1 MNLQKLFKSAG
12 PYLLAIVIFIVIS
25 FIYFKPI
32 MEGKELPQ
40 MDNIHAQGMAKELI
54 DFEKN
59 TGEVSMW
66 TNSMFG
72 GMPAYQIKGGPTYN
86 IFSYMFYV
94 ARGAFL
100 PYSTVSILFLYL
112 LGFYVL
118 LLSMKVDKWLSLF
131 GAVAF
136 ALASYNI
143 IIIGAGH
150 ITKAFA
156 MGLMAP
162 VVGGVLLTY
171 RGKYVWGGLLTLIAL
186 GIQVATNHVQISFY
200 LGLAVL
206 VLIIVEFVYALRE
219 KTMDKFIKATS
230 ILAVAVILS
239 VAPAITMLWT
249 TYEYSK
255 ESIRGAAELS
265 DSKGSKQTSG
275 LNKDYALAWSY
286 GKKETLTLMIPNAV
300 GGASNQIGEDKDLIA
315 QVDPQ
320 FQQVIAQQNQYWG
333 DQPFTS
339 GPVYVGAII
348 CFLFILGF
356 FYVNGAVKWWIVG
369 ATLLSVCLAWGK
381 NLGWFT
387 DLFFYYFPMYN
398 KFRTVAMTLVI
409 AGMTMPLLAILALME
424 VIRKPKIVKE
434 RQTEFFIA
442 LGLTAGV
449 CLLFWLVPGIFSY
462 LTGEELKAIEQAKI
476 KDPNNALQY
485 DAILKNL
492 EAVRIMIFKSDA
504 IRSFFYIILAAAAI
518 WLYSRRVIGK
528 YILISAVGL
537 LMMIDLW
544 QIDKR
549 YLGDNQF
556 SEKKVSKET
565 FQPTKADQFMLKDTD
580 PNFRVLN
587 LSRNPFTEVN
597 TSYFHKSLGGYH
609 GAKLRRLQ
617 DAIDRYVTTD
627 SMQSMLKQITAPAG
641 PENHMAYQTFVN
653 MMNTKYIVVN
663 PEMPPHYNNFAM
675 GNVWFVDTVVWA
687 KNADAE
693 LKSIGEFNPAVVAS
707 IDEKFKPAL
716 ADFKF
721 PPRDST
727 NRRLAKLIEYKP
739 NKLTYQFNCK
749 HKQLAVFSEVFYD
762 KGWTATINDKP
773 VEIIRVN
780 YLLRGLVIP
789 EGPKLVVFKFEPKSY
804 FMGQKITLVVDFL
817 IVLLLLFVIVKMV
830 IDTKK
835 GIDSPFVCKCE
846 PEEEELVEEHV
857 AAPAAASASSNKK
870 KKKK

>member
-1 MNLQKLFKSAG
+1 MFKSAG
-12 PYLLAIVIFIVIS
+12 PYLLAIVIFMVIS

-32 MEGKELPQ
+32 IEGKDLPQ
-40 MDNIHAQGMAKELI
+40 MDNIHAQGMAKELV

-86 IFSYMFYV
+86 IFSYAFHV
-94 ARGAFL
+94 ARLAFL

-112 LGFYVL
+112 LGFYIL
-118 LLSMKVDKWLSLF
+118 LLSLKVDKWLSIF

-150 ITKAFA
+150 ITKAYA
-156 MGLMAP
+156 MGVMAP
-162 VVGGVLLTY
+162 VIGGVLLTY
-171 RGKYVWGGLLTLIAL
+171 RGKYVLGGLVTLVFL
-186 GIQVATNHVQISFY
+186 GIEIATNHVQIAFY
-200 LGLAVL
+200 LGLTILVL
-206 VLIIVEFVYALRE
+206 VAVQFVYALRE
-219 KTMDKFIKATS
+219 KTMNKFIKAS
-230 ILAVAVILS
+230 AIIAVAAVLAI
-239 VAPAITMLWT
+239 APATTMLWT

-255 ESIRGAAELS
+255 ESIRGEAEITNN
-265 DSKGSKQTSG
+265 KGVKPTSG
-275 LNKDYALAWSY
+275 LDKDYALAWSY

-300 GGASNQIGEDKDLIA
+300 GGASNQIGDDKELLS
-315 QVDPQ
+315 QVDQQ

-348 CFLFILGF
+348 CFLFVLGF

-381 NLGWFT
+381 NLEWFT

-409 AGMTMPLLAILALME
+409 AGLTMPLLAFLALME
-424 VIRKPKIVKE
+424 VIRHPDLIKKRAK
-434 RQTEFFIA
+434 EFFIA
-442 LGLTAGV
+442 LGLTGGV
-449 CLLFWLVPGIFSY
+449 CLIFWLVPTIFSY
-462 LTGEELKAIEQAKI
+462 ITVEELKAVEQAKL

-492 EAVRIMIFKSDA
+492 EAVRILIFKSDA
-504 IRSFFYIILAAAAI
+504 IRSFFFIILSAGAI
-518 WLYSRRVIGK
+518 WLYSRRVVGK
-528 YILISAVGL
+528 YILISAVGIL
-537 LMMIDLW
+537 ILVDMW

-556 SEKKVSKET
+556 TEKKVSKET
-565 FQPTKADQFMLKDTD
+565 FQPTKADQFILKDTD

-617 DAIDRYVTTD
+617 DGIDRYVTTD
-627 SMQSMLKQITAPAG
+627 SMQSMLKQITAPSG
-641 PENHMAYQTFVN
+641 PVNHMAYQTFVN
-653 MMNTKYIVVN
+653 MMNTKYIIVN
-663 PEMPPHYNNFAM
+663 PEMPPHYNNFAL
-675 GNVWFVDTVVWA
+675 GNTWFTDTIVWA
-687 KNADAE
+687 KNANEE
-693 LKSIGEFNPAVVAS
+693 LKAIGEYNPAVVAV

-721 PPRDST
+721 ASRDSS

-762 KGWTATINDKP
+762 KGWTATINNKP
-773 VEIIRVN
+773 AEIIRVN

-789 EGPKLVVFKFEPKSY
+789 EGPKLVVFKFEPNSY
-804 FMGQKITLVVDFL
+804 FVGQKITLAADFL
-817 IVLLLLFVIVKMV
+817 IAILVIFVLVKMF

-835 GIDSPFVCKCE
+835 GIDSPFAYTCD
-846 PEEEELVEEHV
+846 PEEETEQPV
-857 AAPAAASASSNKK
+857 AATVAEPVASVKK